1 MLATTDRARAVW
13 QRCLASAFRTAL
25 ACTIV
30 GCTTLYGPA
39 AVQHYIAFPAFSYV
53 NVILIVTDAILGD
66 ALHGCWLA
74 LYATIQSVGASLP
87 SLWLISSARFTNGTI
102 SLAVALGAFVV
113 AFPEG
118 THLIA
123 KRIALGQ
130 IVIMYVIA
138 FINGV
143 DTHEAIMH
151 SLNVAA
157 STAIGVLAC
166 VIALLLPYPRLACWE
181 LKQNCGRLAENVSER
196 LNLFV
201 KAFCAE
207 DNALALTYISQAK
220 PLTIAGAKLL
230 SSIKRYQERV
240 KWERLPLKL
249 LRNSYL
255 NLGERLQE
263 LEIPLRGMEMA
274 LSTTSSFPIRMLEAE
289 TKQGLAQQEEH
300 VSLTLKQ
307 IKNCLPCDSSTVSE
321 SNANKII
328 ESLQTLHATTPTN
341 NEDLPTFFFLFC
353 MNLFHCKSLAKPIT
367 PIQQKESST
376 PCKNGFFKSMWMS
389 NMVHK
394 RLLVAISVAAARE
407 ATFKAANVKAQGAV
421 LGTVYGV
428 FGCFVFERSLTLRF
442 ISLLPWLV
450 VTSFLR
456 HSQMYGKAGGI
467 SAVIGALLLL
477 GRKDFGLPNEF
488 AIARIVETFIGLS
501 CSIMVD
507 LILQPTRSSSLAKVQ
522 LSKCFGTL
530 SACVGSMS
538 LAANN
543 KTILLE
549 KQRRLKLDVSELGKF
564 IREAEV
570 VDLLLFSADAVG
582 LLEQESQKLGAS
594 WKESVNKLNGDV
606 ELFKGMAG
614 SLVECFEDVTLLKSL
629 TFLEKEL
636 ENKNISY
643 DLELGKSSN
652 LNIFK
657 ASGFKDDK
665 IDSII
670 NSNLQHSKEI
680 VDKFQGADHE
690 GERELNS
697 PVVLCFSALV
707 FHHCYRGA
715 IIDRSLV
722 GGRQRESEVRSD
734 PMASNGNH
742 QTTVKPPPNPSPLRN
757 SKYAALH
764 YIPLVDFL
772 ISNMRIL
779 VTGGAG
785 FIGSHLV
792 DRLMENEKN
801 EVIVADNYFTGCKD
815 NLRKWIGHPR
825 FELIRHGPD
834 AKCILNKRP
843 GSRFLGSGLLKLS
856 YLYTIKTNVIGTL
869 NMLGL
874 AKRVGA
880 RILLTS
886 TSEVYGDPLV
896 HPQPES
902 YWGNVNPIGV
912 RSCYDEGKRVAE
924 TLMFDYHRQHG
935 IEIRIARI
943 FNTYGPRMNIDDGRV
958 VSNFIAQALR
968 GEPLTVQKPGTQ
980 TRSFC
985 YVSDMVDGLIR
996 LMDGEHTGPI
1006 NIGNPGE
1013 FTMTELAETVK
1024 ELINPG
1030 VEINM
1035 VENTP
1040 DDPRQRKPDITNT
1053 KALLGWEP
1061 KVKLRDGLP
1070 LMEEDFR
1077 QRLGVTKKK

>member
-30 GCTTLYGPA
+30 GCTTLHGPA
-39 AVQHYIAFPAFSYV
+39 AVQHHIAFPAFSYV
-53 NVILIVTDAILGD
+53 TVILIGTDATLGD

-74 LYATIQSVGASLP
+74 LYATVQSVGPALP
-87 SLWLISSARFTNGTI
+87 RLWLIGPARLTNGTI

-130 IVIMYVIA
+130 IVIMYVVA

-143 DTHEAIMH
+143 DTHDQAIMH

-166 VIALLLPYPRLACWE
+166 AIALLLPYPRLACWE

-196 LNLFV
+196 LELYV

-207 DNALALTYISQAK
+207 DNALALSYISQAK

-230 SSIKRYQERV
+230 SSIKRYQESV
-240 KWERLPLKL
+240 KWERLPLRY

-274 LSTTSSFPIRMLEAE
+274 LSTTSSFPIRMLDAE
-289 TKQGLAQQEEH
+289 TKQVLAQQEEH
-300 VSLTLKQ
+300 VILTLKQ
-307 IKNCLPCDSSTVSE
+307 IKHCLPRDSSTVLE
-321 SNANKII
+321 SNVDKII

-341 NEDLPTFFFLFC
+341 HEDLPTFFLLFC
-353 MNLFHCKSLAKPIT
+353 MKLLHCRSLAKPIT
-367 PIQQKESST
+367 SIHQKDSST
-376 PCKNGFFKSMWMS
+376 PCEKNGFFKSTWMS
-389 NMVHK
+389 NWSTSVNRK
-394 RLLVAISVAAARE
+394 RLKPAFKCSLSLGLAILFGLIYNKNYSCWSGLLVAISIAAARE
-407 ATFKAANVKAQGAV
+407 ATSFKAANVRAQGTV

-428 FGCFVFERSLTLRF
+428 FGCFVFERYLPLRF
-442 ISLLPWLV
+442 ISLLPWFV

-456 HSQMYGKAGGI
+456 RSQMYGQAGGI

-477 GRKDFGLPNEF
+477 GRKDFGLPSEF

-530 SACVGSMS
+530 SACVSSMN

-549 KQRRLKLDVSELGKF
+549 KQRKLKLDVSELGKF
-564 IREAEV
+564 IGEAEVEPNFWFLPFNTACYCTLLGSLSKV
-570 VDLLLFSADAVG
+570 VDLLLFSADALG

-629 TFLEKEL
+629 TFLEKQL

-657 ASGFKDDK
+657 ASGLKDDK

-670 NSNLQHSKEI
+670 NSYLQHSKEI
-680 VDKFQGADHE
+680 VDKFQAADHE
-690 GERELNS
+690 GGRELKS
-697 PVVLCFSALV
+697 QVVLCLSALG
-707 FHHCYRGA
+707 FCMSNLIKETREIEKG
-715 IIDRSLV
+715 IIELLQWENPLKHINLYEISCKTQSLY
-722 GGRQRESEVRSD
+722 
-734 PMASNGNH
+734 N
-742 QTTVKPPPNPSPLRN
+742 
-757 SKYAALH
+757 
-764 YIPLVDFL
+764 
-772 ISNMRIL
+772 
-779 VTGGAG
+779 
-785 FIGSHLV
+785 
-792 DRLMENEKN
+792 
-801 EVIVADNYFTGCKD
+801 
-815 NLRKWIGHPR
+815 
-825 FELIRHGPD
+825 
-834 AKCILNKRP
+834 
-843 GSRFLGSGLLKLS
+843 
-856 YLYTIKTNVIGTL
+856 
-869 NMLGL
+869 
-874 AKRVGA
+874 
-880 RILLTS
+880 
-886 TSEVYGDPLV
+886 
-896 HPQPES
+896 
-902 YWGNVNPIGV
+902 
-912 RSCYDEGKRVAE
+912 
-924 TLMFDYHRQHG
+924 
-935 IEIRIARI
+935 
-943 FNTYGPRMNIDDGRV
+943 
-958 VSNFIAQALR
+958 
-968 GEPLTVQKPGTQ
+968 
-980 TRSFC
+980 
-985 YVSDMVDGLIR
+985 
-996 LMDGEHTGPI
+996 
-1006 NIGNPGE
+1006 
-1013 FTMTELAETVK
+1013 
-1024 ELINPG
+1024 
-1030 VEINM
+1030 
-1035 VENTP
+1035 
-1040 DDPRQRKPDITNT
+1040 
-1053 KALLGWEP
+1053 
-1061 KVKLRDGLP
+1061 
-1070 LMEEDFR
+1070 
-1077 QRLGVTKKK
+1077 